1 MNEIIRV
8 EDLTKTFPGV
18 LAVDKV
24 SFGLNEGEVLA
35 LLGENGAGKST
46 LIKMIGGVLKSD
58 SGRIVLGGKEYQFHS
73 AYDAMCMGVGVV
85 YQELSIVGSISIAE
99 NIFMNRQPVSLLN
112 QIRWKNLYLETDQL
126 LKKFNLEFNPKMLA
140 KNLSIENQQML
151 EILKAIS
158 ANPKVLCLDEP
169 TSSLTEKGIKL
180 LFENI
185 YKLKKEGLSFIYIT
199 HKLAEVFE
207 IADRVMVMRD
217 GRHIDTKAKKHVT
230 ENDLISM
237 MVGRE
242 IKDLYGSG
250 SDKHIVENKPFF
262 KVEKFSKKGCFEDIN
277 FSLKKGEILGFYG
290 LIGAGRTDLA
300 LTIFGYYQCDKGK
313 IFINGK
319 ESKIHSPADAI
330 NNGISY
336 LTEDRIK
343 LGLYLRSTIKDN
355 VIAPSLKNFRRL
367 IDIIDK
373 KKIDRYAE
381 HLKNEYRILTPSINQ
396 KVMNL
401 SGGNQ
406 QKCLL
411 STWLGIK
418 PHVIIL
424 DEPTRGIDVGARSEI
439 YEKIRQYS
447 AQGKGVI
454 VISSDLPEI
463 IGLCDR
469 VLVMR
474 QGKITGEVSRKDFSE
489 ETIISYAAG
498 IDPNSKRVVK
508 SEQY

>member
-1 MNEIIRV
+1 
-8 EDLTKTFPGV
+8 
-18 LAVDKV
+18 
-24 SFGLNEGEVLA
+24 
-35 LLGENGAGKST
+35 
-46 LIKMIGGVLKSD
+46 
-58 SGRIVLGGKEYQFHS
+58 
-73 AYDAMCMGVGVV
+73 
-85 YQELSIVGSISIAE
+85 
-99 NIFMNRQPVSLLN
+99 
-112 QIRWKNLYLETDQL
+112 
-126 LKKFNLEFNPKMLA
+126 
-140 KNLSIENQQML
+140 
-151 EILKAIS
+151 
-158 ANPKVLCLDEP
+158 
-169 TSSLTEKGIKL
+169 
-180 LFENI
+180 
-185 YKLKKEGLSFIYIT
+185 
-199 HKLAEVFE
+199 
-207 IADRVMVMRD
+207 MVMRD
-217 GRHIDTKAKKHVT
+217 GRYIDTKAKKHMT

-242 IKDLYGSG
+242 IKDLYGSS

-262 KVEKFSKKGCFEDIN
+262 KVEKFSKKGCFGDIN

-343 LGLYLRSTIKDN
+343 LGLYLEFTMKDN

-367 IDIIDK
+367 FDIIDK
-373 KKIDRYAE
+373 KKINCYAE
-381 HLKNEYRILTPSINQ
+381 HLKNEYRILAPSINQ

-424 DEPTRGIDVGARSEI
+424 DEPTRGVDIGARSEI

-474 QGKITGEVSRKDFSE
+474 HGKITGEVSRKDFSE

-498 IDPNSKRVVK
+498 IYPNLKGVVK
-508 SEQY
+508 NEQY